1 MSLGISVDI
10 VKVATQK
17 ASLIVAQ
24 INSNIARTQG
34 DGFINIK
41 DVDFIIHHDE
51 PLLEYTVEDP
61 GAIIKAIGK

>member
-10 VKVATQK
+10 VKAATQK
-17 ASLIVAQ
+17 ASMIVAQ
-24 INSNIARTQG
+24 INAHMPRTQG

-41 DVDFIIHHDE
+41 DIDFIVPYDE

-61 GAIIKAIGK
+61 GKSSKR